1 MLSTRVT
8 AVFFKFLR
16 GRLQTSQLSGQK
28 SSGPG
33 SFEGNRS
40 CSLSGA
46 ITISS
51 AIATLLIC
59 LAYLGSFQAM
69 EVKTFDLLTRL
80 GAQHFS
86 RHSLAEANDS
96 PIVIVAITEA
106 DILAQKQWPLSDRVF
121 AQLLARLQVYAP
133 SVVGL
138 DIYRDVPH
146 EPGSVALARQLQRDN
161 VVTIQKLGFENG
173 LEVLPPPDVPEQR
186 VGFNDFVIDPDGVI
200 RRNFM
205 FAALGEQRYYSFSLQ
220 LARQFLA
227 KKGIVITPKKDEI
240 AIANTRF
247 KRITANTGGYQVID
261 AAGYQVLMRY
271 FPPSD
276 LARVLTLSQVLSGDF
291 KPEWI
296 EDKIVLIGTT
306 APSEKDLFYTPF
318 SAAKEEN
325 VMTPGVVIHAQ
336 LTRQMLSA
344 VLDQRLLL
352 GVWSQPAE
360 WAWVWLWGLAGGF
373 ITWRF
378 RHPREVMLALSAGL
392 AGLLAITGLLFVQ
405 AVWVPFALPATA
417 LTLSG
422 IGIIV
427 YKEFRKTFY
436 DFVTGLPNRTLLI
449 QELEKLLYQASHAP
463 DTGVAVI
470 LLDIDQFKAFSESFG
485 LQAGD
490 HLLRLTAK
498 RLRRNLPPKAKL
510 AHITSDEFVVLLG
523 AIARPED
530 AVDIAQGLTQKMS
543 KPVKLGTQRIFPTV
557 SIGIAYS
564 AMYPAKGYPTASNS
578 AIDQRLS
585 AEELLRDAQTAISRA
600 KEHGRRGQC
609 KVFATDMRAQ
619 VSYRVGLE
627 TDLRDALERQEFEL
641 YYQPL
646 ICLETMTLSGFEA
659 LVRWHHPR
667 KGLILPGKFIST
679 AEDTGLIIPIGQWV
693 LEAACVQ
700 MQKWHQQFA
709 DKAPFVS
716 VNLSGRQFAQPNLV
730 GHIGHVLL
738 ETGLKPSALKLE
750 LTESVVMDKVE
761 ASIKV
766 LLGLKALQ
774 LTLGID
780 DFGTG
785 YSSLSYLHRFPIDT
799 LKIDRSFVMRMES
812 PGSTGELVKT
822 IVALGHNLGM
832 DVVAEGIETA
842 VQSQRLR
849 ELRCEYGQGY
859 FFSKPIPAFAAEAM
873 LAKEPTWGVD
883 DA

>member
-16 GRLQTSQLSGQK
+16 GRLRISQLSGQK
-28 SSGPG
+28 STGFG
-33 SFEGNRS
+33 SFGGNRS
-40 CSLSGA
+40 CSFSAA
-46 ITISS
+46 IAISS
-51 AIATLLIC
+51 ATTMLLVG
-59 LAYLGSFQAM
+59 LAHLGIFQTM
-69 EVKTFDLLTRL
+69 EVKTFDWLTRL
-80 GAQHFS
+80 SAQTLS
-86 RHSLAEANDS
+86 RPAQATVADS
-96 PIVIVAITEA
+96 PVVIVAITEA
-106 DILAQKQWPLSDRVF
+106 DILAQKQWPLSDQVF
-121 AQLLARLQVYAP
+121 AQLLDRLQTFSP

-146 EPGSVALARQLQRDN
+146 EPGSAALAKQLRRDN
-161 VVTIQKLGFENG
+161 VVTIKKLGFEG
-173 LEVLPPPDVPEQR
+173 DLEVLPPPNVPESR
-186 VGFNDFVIDPDGVI
+186 VGFNDFVIDPGGVV

-205 FAALGEQRYYSFSLQ
+205 FAALGDQHYYSFSLR
-220 LARQFLA
+220 LAGQFLA
-227 KKGIVITPKKDEI
+227 KKGIVITPEKD
-240 AIANTRF
+240 AIVVGNIRF
-247 KRITANTGGYQVID
+247 ERITANAGGYQTVD

-271 FPPSD
+271 FPPGD
-276 LARVLTLSQVLSGDF
+276 LARVLTLSQVLSGNF

-296 EDKIVLIGTT
+296 EGKVVLIGTT

-318 SAAKEEN
+318 SAVKEKD
-325 VMTPGVVIHAQ
+325 VMSPGVVLHAQ
-336 LTRQMLSA
+336 MTRQMLSA

-352 GVWSQPAE
+352 SVWPQPGE
-360 WAWVWLWGLAGGF
+360 WAWAWIWGVAGGF

-378 RHPREVMLALSAGL
+378 RHPRGVLLALSIGF
-392 AGLLAITGLLFVQ
+392 AGLLTLTGVLFMQ
-405 AVWVPFALPATA
+405 AMWVPFALPATA
-417 LTLSG
+417 LALSG
-422 IGIIV
+422 ISIIV

-449 QELEKLLYQASHAP
+449 QELEKLLYRASHTS
-463 DTGVAVI
+463 DTAVAVI
-470 LLDIDQFKAFSESFG
+470 LFDIDKFTAFNESFG

-523 AIARPED
+523 AIAHPKD
-530 AVDIAQGLTQKMS
+530 AVDTAKVLNQKIS
-543 KPVKLGTQRIFPTV
+543 KPVKLGPQKIFPTV
-557 SIGIAYS
+557 SSGIAYS
-564 AMYPAKGYPTASNS
+564 AIHSAGGYPSIRNS
-578 AIDQRLS
+578 SIGQIPS
-585 AEELLRDAQTAISRA
+585 AEGLLRDAQTAISRA

-609 KVFATDMRAQ
+609 EVFATDMRTQ
-619 VSYRVGLE
+619 LSYRIGLE

-646 ICLETMTLSGFEA
+646 IALETMTLSGFEA
-659 LVRWHHPR
+659 LIRWHHPQ
-667 KGLILPGKFIST
+667 KGLIFPGKFIPI
-679 AEDTGLIIPIGQWV
+679 AEDTGLIIPIGHWV
-693 LEAACVQ
+693 LEAACIQ
-700 MQKWHQQFA
+700 LQKWHRQFA

-716 VNLSGRQFAQPNLV
+716 VNLSGRQFTQPDLV
-730 GHIGHVLL
+730 EQIDHILL
-738 ETGLKPSALKLE
+738 KTGLERSALKLE

-761 ASIKV
+761 ESIKV
-766 LLGLKALQ
+766 LLRLKALQ

-799 LKIDRSFVMRMES
+799 LKIDRSFVMRMGT

-842 VQSQRLR
+842 VQSQQLR
-849 ELRCEYGQGY
+849 DLRCEYGQGY
-859 FFSKPIPAFAAEAM
+859 FFSKPIPAFAAEAL
-873 LAKEPTWGVD
+873 LAKEPSWDVG